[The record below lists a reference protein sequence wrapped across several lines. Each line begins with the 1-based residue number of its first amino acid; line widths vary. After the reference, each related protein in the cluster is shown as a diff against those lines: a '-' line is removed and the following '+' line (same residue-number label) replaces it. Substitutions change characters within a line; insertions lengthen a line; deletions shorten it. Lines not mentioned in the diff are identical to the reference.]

1 LTDLLAI
8 ATIMFWPVIPIF
20 WIPVH
25 FATTFFKKL
34 GFFTYVMP
42 LFIWLPWAYLIYQNR
57 VPLLNFKIDL
67 PAVLSIVGFPFLIL
81 GLLLHIRTARL
92 LGLWGIIGLPEISSR
107 IKENLMTGGP
117 FSIVRHPTYLAHTL
131 IFSGIF
137 LITEVIA
144 IGIITILDLI
154 ITTANFSI
162 KTVNQWLLA
171 VIPGLTRN
179 PEVIENA
186 GFPIKE
192 FGNDE
197 KIRCSIIINAIIIP
211 LEEKELLSRFGED
224 YELYR
229 KKVPSRFFPL
239 IHL

>member
-1 LTDLLAI
+1 MTDLLAI

-34 GFFTYVMP
+34 GLFTYVMP

-81 GLLLHIRTARL
+81 GLLLHIWTARL

-154 ITTANFSI
+154 I
-162 KTVNQWLLA
+162 
-171 VIPGLTRN
+171 
-179 PEVIENA
+179 
-186 GFPIKE
+186 
-192 FGNDE
+192 
-197 KIRCSIIINAIIIP
+197 INTIIIP
-211 LEEKELLSRFGED
+211 LEEKELLSRFGKD
-224 YELYR
+224 YELYK
-229 KKVPSRFFPL
+229 KKVTSRFFPL
-239 IHL
+239 IRLR